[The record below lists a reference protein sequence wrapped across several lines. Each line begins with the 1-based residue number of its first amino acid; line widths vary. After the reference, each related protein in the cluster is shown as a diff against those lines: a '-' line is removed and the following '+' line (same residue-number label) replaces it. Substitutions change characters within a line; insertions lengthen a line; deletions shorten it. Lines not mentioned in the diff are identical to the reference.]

1 VQRINARSPFVR
13 VAVSPAALT
22 ALLVL
27 VAVGAMML
35 LEAALSRHNEKAL
48 RARGAIE
55 PPDDVYAY
63 MRIAYPLGF
72 VLIAAEGSL
81 NGVLPRD
88 RLLWGVAVFTLA
100 KALKYWV
107 IATLGSLWSF
117 RVLVLRGQ
125 PLVRSGPYR
134 YLRHPNYAAVL
145 AEYVGVALMLSAPLA
160 GLIVT
165 VGFGGLLWRRIQVE
179 ERALGL
185 RHE

>member
-1 VQRINARSPFVR
+1 
-13 VAVSPAALT
+13 VSPAALT
-22 ALLVL
+22 ALLVM

-35 LEAALSRHNEKAL
+35 LEAALSRHNEKTL
-48 RARGAIE
+48 RARGAVE
-55 PPDDVYAY
+55 PADDVYAY

-81 NGVLPRD
+81 NSALPRD

-117 RVLVLRGQ
+117 RVLVLPGQ
-125 PLVRSGPYR
+125 PLVRSGPYT
-134 YLRHPNYAAVL
+134 YLRHPNYLAVL
-145 AEYVGVALMLSAPLA
+145 AEYAGVALMLSAPLA

-165 VGFGGLLWRRIQVE
+165 AGFGGLLWRRIQVE

-185 RHE
+185 RRE

>member
-1 VQRINARSPFVR
+1 MAI
-13 VAVSPAALT
+13 VSPAALT

-27 VAVGAMML
+27 VAVGATML
-35 LEAALSRHNEKAL
+35 LEAALSRHNERSL
-48 RARGAIE
+48 RARGAVE
-55 PPDDVYAY
+55 PGDDVYAS

-81 NGVLPRD
+81 NGVLPRE

-107 IATLGSLWSF
+107 IATLGILWSF
-117 RVLVLRGQ
+117 RVLVIPGQ
-125 PLVRSGPYR
+125 PLVTRGPYR
-134 YLRHPNYAAVL
+134 YVRHPNYVAVL
-145 AEYVGVALMLSAPLA
+145 GEYVGVALMLSAPLA

-165 VGFGGLLWRRIQVE
+165 AGFGALLWRRIQVE

-185 RHE
+185 RHG

>member
-1 VQRINARSPFVR
+1 MRPLEPRQPFVS
-13 VAVSPAALT
+13 ATVSPAALT

-35 LEAALSRHNEKAL
+35 LEAALSRHNERVL
-48 RARGAIE
+48 RARGAVE
-55 PPDDVYAY
+55 PADDVYAY
-63 MRIAYPLGF
+63 MQIAYPLGF
-72 VLIAAEGSL
+72 LLIAAEGSL
-81 NGVLPRD
+81 HSVLSRD

-117 RVLVLRGQ
+117 RVLVLPGQ
-125 PLVRSGPYR
+125 PLVRSGPYT
-134 YLRHPNYAAVL
+134 YLRHPNYVAVL

-160 GLIVT
+160 GLLAT

-179 ERALGL
+179 ERALGV